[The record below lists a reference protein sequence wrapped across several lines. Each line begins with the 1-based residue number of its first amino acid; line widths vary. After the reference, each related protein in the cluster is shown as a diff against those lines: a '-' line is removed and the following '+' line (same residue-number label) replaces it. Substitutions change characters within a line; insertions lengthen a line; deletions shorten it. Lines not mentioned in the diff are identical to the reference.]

1 MRIALLIILFCW
13 QQGAAQTTS
22 PNSQS
27 QQSPPNAQAPAQ
39 RTVYRVPSDYA
50 FFSADRT
57 VMPNY
62 PDEALK
68 KSIDGRVILAVE
80 YSTEGNV
87 EAVGRI
93 EGQPA
98 LLPSAIQAATQWKF
112 RPLKVKG
119 KKVKGVTYVGFHFHA
134 TAPPKITNVFP
145 YGVWSVVPYAE
156 GKESKDEA
164 KPAPVDTR
172 VRLSS
177 GVVAGQKISGPNP
190 IYPEGARRNR
200 VQGSVDMQAVIDKS
214 GTIKLLEIVSSP
226 ALDLSAAAIQAVR
239 DWKYRPYTLQ
249 GQPVEVES
257 TIQVNFTLRG

>member
-13 QQGAAQTTS
+13 HQGAAQTTS
-22 PNSQS
+22 PDSQS
-27 QQSPPNAQAPAQ
+27 QQPPPNTPASAQS
-39 RTVYRVPSDYA
+39 TVYRVPADYA

-57 VMPNY
+57 AMPNY

-68 KSIDGRVILAVE
+68 KTIGGQVILAVQ

-87 EAVGRI
+87 EAVERI
-93 EGQPA
+93 EGNPL
-98 LLPSAIQAATQWKF
+98 LLPSAIQATTQWKF
-112 RPLKVKG
+112 KPLKVKG
-119 KKVKGVTYVGFHFHA
+119 EKVKGVTYIGFHFYA
-134 TAPPKITNVFP
+134 TAQPKITSVFP
-145 YGVWSVVPYAE
+145 YGVWNVMPYTD
-156 GKESKDEA
+156 GKESRDEP

-177 GVVAGQKISGPNP
+177 GVVAGQKISGLNP
-190 IYPEGARRNR
+190 TYPEAARRNR
-200 VQGSVDMQAVIDKS
+200 LQGTVAMLAVIDKS
-214 GTIKLLEIVSSP
+214 GSIKLLEIVNSP